1 MFTNLKLKRSYWPDN
16 SFAEKVLKALNGEK
30 GIVEPTFVYLPGVP
44 GGEAI
49 AKETG
54 LDFFSVPVE
63 LGVSLFPRLIE
74 VEIKEANY
82 HIDKRC
88 RKSSKP
94 SLQH

>member
-1 MFTNLKLKRSYWPDN
+1 MLVSGMFQNLQIGRFVLIKS

-30 GIVEPTFVYLPGVP
+30 GIVEPTFIYLPGVP

-63 LGVSLFPRLIE
+63 LGVCFFPLDMILKFRKLT
-74 VEIKEANY
+74 IK
-82 HIDKRC
+82 
-88 RKSSKP
+88 
-94 SLQH
+94 